1 MYFFTWHT
9 QAGLYPRACARSS
22 EGGIAELASWW
33 RTAERGVYCV
43 DAYRVSSEG
52 AGTSTAVTNTGASGV
67 PLAERCSSR
76 CVTKVGVTDLRGVVR
91 RTGRLHGDNTGLVI
105 SPHRFLFWDCTLV
118 TYSVYPRNKKCL
130 QHGEFLLTFPPRSPL
145 LLRAGFRKT
154 SL

>member
-1 MYFFTWHT
+1 MPAPGQVKAASLSLHLGGELQSVEYTAWTHT
-9 QAGLYPRACARSS
+9 GCRPKVQARARLLPTQEPQECRWRS
-22 EGGIAELASWW
+22 AAPV
-33 RTAERGVYCV
+33 A
-43 DAYRVSSEG
+43 A
-52 AGTSTAVTNTGASGV
+52 
-67 PLAERCSSR
+67 P
-76 CVTKVGVTDLRGVVR
+76 VTKVGVTDLRGVVR